1 MSDSVIEEI
10 KSRLDIVDIVKEYVK
25 LEKVGAN
32 YRGLCPFHLEKT
44 PSFFVSP
51 SRQIWHCFGA
61 CGEGGDIFKFI
72 MKIEGVEF
80 SEALRILARKAG
92 VELKKE
98 NSKIRTEKERLAE
111 VLEISCQFFETQ
123 LKKSR
128 KGEEAIKYLF
138 KRGVKEETINKWR
151 LGYAPE
157 SWQGL
162 SDFLVGRGYKREEIG
177 KAGLSIKS
185 PKSGKYYD
193 RFRGRIIFPI
203 FNLNSQVVAFGGRIF
218 NNTSQ
223 ENKEAKYINSP
234 ATVLYNKS
242 KILYGLDKAKKAIRE
257 KDSCILVEGYM
268 DAIMAHQAGVENA
281 VATSGTALTE
291 DHLRII
297 KRYSDNLFTAF
308 DMDLAGGS
316 ATKRGIHM
324 AQAMGFNIKVV
335 LMPEGKDPADLVL
348 TNPDKFKEAV
358 EKAKSIHDF
367 YFQDVVSGIDKNS
380 LEGKK
385 NISEIILPVIKRIP
399 NKVEQA
405 VWLKDLADFL
415 EIREEALLEEMKK
428 ISLEDS
434 QINRAE
440 IDNLERK
447 GEKSR
452 KTRKEGLEE
461 YLIILILKKPEL
473 IDRIKENN
481 YRFFSKKTIEILN
494 FIKEKGSESLTKRI
508 VYSEKEEES
517 EKKEGGYLNNG
528 LLELND
534 KMTYLLL
541 KADIEDIEEKKIEE
555 ELENCLR
562 EIKKIF
568 VKERI
573 ENLSRSIKEAE
584 KNGETEKT
592 AALLKELAG
601 ITKEENL

>member
-98 NSKIRTEKERLAE
+98 SSKIRTEKERLAE
-111 VLEISCQFFETQ
+111 ILEISCQFFETQ

-128 KGEEAIKYLF
+128 RGEEAIKYLL

-157 SWQGL
+157 SWRGL
-162 SDFLVGRGYKREEIG
+162 SDFLVGRGYKREEIE

-223 ENKEAKYINSP
+223 ESKEAKYINSP

-440 IDNLERK
+440 IDSLERK
-447 GEKSR
+447 EEKSR

-461 YLIILILKKPEL
+461 YLIILILKKPDL

-481 YRFFSKKTIEILN
+481 YRFLSKKTIEILN

-508 VYSEKEEES
+508 VYSKKEEES
-517 EKKEGGYLNNG
+517 EKKEGDYLNNG

-534 KMTYLLL
+534 KVTYLLL
-541 KADIEDIEEKKIEE
+541 KADIEEIEEKKIEE

-568 VKERI
+568 VKEKI

-584 KNGETEKT
+584 KNGETEK
-592 AALLKELAG
+592 AAVLLKELAE